1 MNFRAI
7 YKKGLDSVRLS
18 GGKSAWGL
26 EIGDS
31 GLKAVKASAR
41 DGELFIEAIDRID
54 YSSIEHEVT
63 SKKPELIEDAV
74 NIFKERNLISKSD
87 KIIVSL
93 SGKMILSRFFSLPPI
108 KKSRIAEA
116 LRYELRKQV
125 PFEPDEIIWDYQQFE
140 GDRVTDSSVK
150 IGLFAT
156 KKENI
161 YGLLPSLAPIRV
173 NLDAIQITPIAIYNL
188 VHLSSDS
195 DEDVIVVNVEQGN
208 TDFIVVGRSKYWNR
222 SIPISEV
229 NTTLIREIQRS
240 IGYYVSVTKGTKPET
255 LYLMGEVFEDE
266 NKIKFVDENLES
278 KVKFLDLL
286 DKIKMLKD
294 FDRPALN
301 KQNIYGFE
309 TALGLS
315 IQGLNLGEIKINLLP
330 LDYVKERQVSR
341 QKILVCV
348 ITMAIFLSFFTQSIK
363 DYMIWQPLSN
373 GVDTVTETLNEVKKL
388 ERVYKGIEK
397 KVKIE
402 EDNLHMWKSIGAQ
415 GRFWVE
421 AVSKTIDSIPE
432 NVYLVSIESLWD
444 IPHFDKKERV
454 SSKGFFEKKEE
465 STSNKN
471 IDTSKEVLIISIRG
485 ESYAPKVSY
494 IEEKVKK
501 PIEKLTL
508 SDQKLPA
515 FIDVRLVQGS
525 VQHVSDTDKKYISE
539 NTADGIKSQP
549 ISFEIQ
555 CIVNPLSF

>member
-1 MNFRAI
+1 
-7 YKKGLDSVRLS
+7 
-18 GGKSAWGL
+18 
-26 EIGDS
+26 
-31 GLKAVKASAR
+31 
-41 DGELFIEAIDRID
+41 
-54 YSSIEHEVT
+54 
-63 SKKPELIEDAV
+63 
-74 NIFKERNLISKSD
+74 
-87 KIIVSL
+87 
-93 SGKMILSRFFSLPPI
+93 
-108 KKSRIAEA
+108 
-116 LRYELRKQV
+116 
-125 PFEPDEIIWDYQQFE
+125 
-140 GDRVTDSSVK
+140 
-150 IGLFAT
+150 
-156 KKENI
+156 
-161 YGLLPSLAPIRV
+161 
-173 NLDAIQITPIAIYNL
+173 
-188 VHLSSDS
+188 
-195 DEDVIVVNVEQGN
+195 
-208 TDFIVVGRSKYWNR
+208 
-222 SIPISEV
+222 
-229 NTTLIREIQRS
+229 
-240 IGYYVSVTKGTKPET
+240 
-255 LYLMGEVFEDE
+255 
-266 NKIKFVDENLES
+266 
-278 KVKFLDLL
+278 
-286 DKIKMLKD
+286 MLKD
-294 FDRPALN
+294 FDLPALN

-363 DYMIWQPLSN
+363 DYIIWQPLSN

-397 KVKIE
+397 KVKVE

-432 NVYLVSIESLWD
+432 NVYLVSIESLWG
-444 IPHFDKKERV
+444 IPHSDKKERV

-465 STSNKN
+465 STSNN
-471 IDTSKEVLIISIRG
+471 DIDTSKEVLIISIRG
-485 ESYAPKVSY
+485 ESYASKVSY

-501 PIEKLTL
+501 PIEELTL

-525 VQHVSDTDKKYISE
+525 VQHVRDTDKKHISE